1 MLKGYRNINVAS
13 HYFTYRGGWIDETER
28 EQRNLIEYLQKDI
41 HQMIKKKL
49 VQKWEF
55 MKI

>member
-41 HQMIKKKL
+41 HQMIKKNL
-49 VQKWEF
+49 F
-55 MKI
+55 RSGNL